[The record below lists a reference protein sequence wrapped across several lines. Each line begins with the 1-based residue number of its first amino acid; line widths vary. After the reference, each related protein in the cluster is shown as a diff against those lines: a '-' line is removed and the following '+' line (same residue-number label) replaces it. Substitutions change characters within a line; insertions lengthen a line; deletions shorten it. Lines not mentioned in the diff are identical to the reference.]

1 VTDNTANLEQEQHE
15 VPAVAVG
22 SRLSVFRQ
30 SLFQQ
35 SSLSLEERPVFF
47 EHLLFQLQRCLYHD
61 HIKHDRQ
68 THTDGW
74 TDRVVLEHNHTPC
87 VPSCISSSHWWDT
100 GSRYSHIL
108 ATTTVT
114 ETKSVISKVSNAV
127 CC

>member
-1 VTDNTANLEQEQHE
+1 VTENTASLEQEQHE

-47 EHLLFQLQRCLYHD
+47 EHLLFQLQRCLYRD

-74 TDRVVLEHNHTPC
+74 TDRETEWCLN
-87 VPSCISSSHWWDT
+87 
-100 GSRYSHIL
+100 
-108 ATTTVT
+108 TTTHPVCQAVYQAVID
-114 ETKSVISKVSNAV
+114 ETLAHGIHTYWQPQL
-127 CC
+127 